1 MRGNVRSQQG
11 GALVRAERVP
21 LGAGNLRGI
30 AAMVVA
36 TAVFTCGDASMK
48 LVSGSLPTGECVF
61 VRGLCS
67 ALLVGAAAVWTGAIL
82 ALPRAFVPAMGWR
95 CAGDVGS
102 SLFFQGA
109 LARMPFADLMGIL
122 QMTPLSLTAASALF
136 LGEQVGWR
144 RWTAVAI
151 GLGGALLVIKP
162 GASTFNAWAVF
173 GMLAVLS
180 GTARDIATRRLDAG
194 LSPLLILALSQLAV
208 AGAAFACA
216 SFERWATPSAHQLL
230 HLICAS
236 VFSLIG
242 HLCVIYSLRS
252 GEISAVAPFRY
263 VGMVWAIL
271 LGFAVWHQLPDALSF
286 AGIVVLASAG
296 LYTFYREQQLR
307 RLQVLRAALPH

>member
-1 MRGNVRSQQG
+1 MRSQGEKG
-11 GALVRAERVP
+11 GGSLVSPAGVQ
-21 LGAGNLRGI
+21 LGTGNLKGI

-48 LVSGSLPTGECVF
+48 LVSGSLPTGECVC
-61 VRGLCS
+61 VRGLTS
-67 ALLVGAAAVWTGAIL
+67 ALLVTVAALWSGSIL

-95 CAGDVGS
+95 CVGDIGS

-122 QMTPLSLTAASALF
+122 QMTPLSLTAASALV
-136 LGEQVGWR
+136 LGERVGWR

-180 GTARDIATRRLDAG
+180 GTLRDIATRRLDTG
-194 LSPLLILALSQLAV
+194 LSPLVILGLSQLAV
-208 AGAAFACA
+208 AGAAFAC
-216 SFERWATPSAHQLL
+216 STFESWAMPSTYALL
-230 HLICAS
+230 HLVCAS

-263 VGMVWAIL
+263 AGMMWAIL
-271 LGFAVWHQLPDALSF
+271 LGLAVWHELPDPLSF
-286 AGIVVLASAG
+286 AGIVILASAG
-296 LYTFYREQQLR
+296 LYTFFREQRLR
-307 RLQVLRAALPH
+307 RLYAPIRH